1 MKKRILLVG
10 LSVMMCFLAGCL
22 EVTPLTEKEIDIVAE
37 YAASVLL
44 QNDKKYSTPLYYA
57 EEREVRLT
65 PTPTPEP
72 TPVKPKPTKAPD
84 VQQSTQG
91 TSDPDQTPKATVTP
105 TPIPLSHDDP
115 ETGRQLTEILAVEN
129 ISVSCTGYETMKSVQ
144 STEYFSLVAKEGR
157 QYVVVS
163 FLLSNN
169 TDKELVF
176 DASKNN
182 LDYSIRINTN
192 PVSRVSLSMLE
203 NDLQYMA
210 IPVSANG
217 TAEAVLVFEVKEE
230 EMDTMHLII
239 ENDSDDAVFV
249 KLK

>member
-1 MKKRILLVG
+1 
-10 LSVMMCFLAGCL
+10 
-22 EVTPLTEKEIDIVAE
+22 
-37 YAASVLL
+37 
-44 QNDKKYSTPLYYA
+44 
-57 EEREVRLT
+57 
-65 PTPTPEP
+65 
-72 TPVKPKPTKAPD
+72 
-84 VQQSTQG
+84 
-91 TSDPDQTPKATVTP
+91 
-105 TPIPLSHDDP
+105 
-115 ETGRQLTEILAVEN
+115 VEN

-157 QYVVVS
+157 QYIVVD

-169 TDKELVF
+169 TDKEQVF

-182 LDYSIRINTN
+182 LEYSIRINTN

-210 IPVSANG
+210 IPVPANG